1 LYIAQAFNF
10 SQQISRLSNTCTR
23 WNWKGTSLPPSALTC
38 VSEKRRLEM
47 AAQLVE
53 EASIVSASDNGSAGR
68 KGQWSKPG
76 EKTTQTGINQSQAR
90 TALDPDVGVGKGEK

>member
-1 LYIAQAFNF
+1 
-10 SQQISRLSNTCTR
+10 
-23 WNWKGTSLPPSALTC
+23 
-38 VSEKRRLEM
+38 M

-90 TALDPDVGVGKGEK
+90 TALDPDVGVG